1 MDGSIVDTGP
11 SSSPLFASTQPPTP
25 SNPLLRLRINH
36 MSSEQGAPIPTLR
49 QHYVPTRFATAV
61 PVGIVPH
68 TLPVIRIFGT
78 TPSLQKVCANIHLCY
93 PYFYVPFP
101 MDSPDPLRPERVVK
115 LCQRFAVSL
124 NHAICLAL
132 RQNPSSMGNSTL
144 FAGGVDPKHLHVV
157 SVMLVKGT
165 PFYGY
170 HMGYSYYMKIS
181 LANPARLY
189 VALEQ
194 LRKPNVLGREW
205 QPHEA
210 HLNHVLQ
217 FMCDFDLYG
226 CGWLDLAGGTFREPV
241 PEGDPYD
248 SPPKLPN
255 GSLGILNSLTIPES
269 MFYAPGL
276 SPSKE
281 SFTGLEIDILPHQIL
296 NRQRLTPR
304 LLHHDFVELL
314 RQPLDPSEKLVP
326 AVAELWEDE
335 RRRRLLKGLSIGTAE
350 MMPKGGGMD
359 GRSMEELGYKVKK
372 EGAAAQEKRHI
383 GGDWKISEELWEILE
398 ERMDAERKKRGPL
411 TFEQFAKKCATGQD
425 GERLMWDKWIMTT
438 FEAVS
443 ALWPKQPRRLP
454 RQTLKSKSQSG
465 IAHPP
470 NTASSPTRKV
480 HFPEEQ
486 TSPATPTSMPRRSVA
501 FGVPGT
507 SDHGHVEDEPLKHDL
522 DWGDEDEEAN
532 PFEAF
537 AMTQASQQ
545 FPPQPELSQRV
556 QPTTHHEEDEPDLFY
571 PENEDEREGL
581 DERDDQMDAKQAK
594 LHAKETEKIR
604 ATQMPASHADGD
616 DYDDEEMDDIFRQTV
631 AAGLGVG
638 SVPTTP
644 SKVNGDRWAGWT
656 PTKGSGHSTTGVE
669 TRKRKREQAVLDDAG
684 LGDLSAIFDRSSVSL
699 SPFEN
704 PYDDRPRAPSPPSRP
719 KTPATGLITPNS
731 LARNIFARSRRPSPF
746 QSPTKRN
753 STPRYSTT
761 DVITLPDPKKAP
773 GPITSSPEEETEKQK
788 HGKTPF
794 RPSLQQRLAEESQKS
809 TQKGK
814 APTQEDNDDLFFGP
828 DPTFEDI
835 QMIELSLPPAGGGL
849 YEPPRSTPAR
859 QAAQPATAG
868 VLPNGRK
875 GLGVT
880 ADATGIHGSTT
891 QKDQTAQASMLGVS
905 PTFQDSPS
913 PGEHSR
919 PSNDSQKELRP
930 RKRAKFNDAVHEI
943 VDPSPDSISRPT
955 QSTGI
960 SSSPCLPTLGKA
972 WRYYLPPPTRESVAG
987 NLEEHGIP
995 SVDYQE
1001 PFYSEPGDIP
1011 KPKILGGRM
1020 FSFKS
1025 DKAEHLQDFEFTNF
1039 SSEKKQRGLQRTK
1052 KALDSSRAKKA
1063 LWKAGWEYS
1072 FMPPNR
1078 RDVVAWCD
1086 KADALALSIYERREQ
1101 KTSQL
1106 VDPTQKNKYGVKFSQ
1121 KKKAR
1126 DASAEAQNMT
1136 VLSLEVFAQSRNQ
1149 LLPDP
1154 EKDPVTAIFYC
1165 YQNEDDDLPDTT
1177 VNPGYYAGY
1186 VVIGEL
1192 ANPSRLRLDG
1202 VAFDVVESELDL
1214 INWVTDNTKYWDPDV
1229 LAGWELHNSSWGYLA
1244 ARAHHEFGVD
1254 IMDDLSRVVSGR
1266 SGRKNDGYAAHHSS
1280 TFKVAGRHTFNI
1292 WRICRSEINLTQ
1304 YNFENV
1310 VFHLLHQRI
1319 PHYSSASL
1327 TAMWKSQS
1335 PAHACRVLKYFFQR
1349 AVINVEIIEQAEIIT
1364 KTAEFARVFGVDF
1377 ASVMTRGSQYKVES
1391 FMFRIAK
1398 PESFVLVTP
1407 SKQQVG
1413 LQNAPFAVPLIAE
1426 PESKYY
1432 THPIIVLDFQSL
1444 YPSIMI
1450 AYNLCYSTCLGR
1462 VEKFKN
1468 TNKFGFT
1475 DLKISEGLLELLKD
1489 YVNVTPNGMIF
1500 VKPAVRKSLL
1510 AKMLTEMLDTRVMIK
1525 QAMKGARGDKSLTSM
1540 LNARQLGL
1548 KLMANVT
1555 YGYTS
1560 ATYSGRMPCIE
1571 VADSIVQTG
1580 RETLEK
1586 AQELIHSR
1594 PDWDARVVYGDTDSL
1609 FVALPGRSKEQAFK
1623 IGFDIAK
1630 AVTAM
1635 NPKPVTL
1642 KFEKVYMGSV
1652 LMAKKRYVGFKYEN
1666 PDDIEPVF
1674 DAKGIETIRR
1684 DGFPAQQKIEEVC
1697 LKLLFRTQDLSQ
1709 VKDFCRQEWTK
1720 ILQGKVSIQDFIIA
1734 KEVKLGTYSDKGVPP
1749 PGAAV
1754 AYRRILK
1761 DPRDEPQYAERVP
1774 YLISNADGR
1783 RLIDR
1788 ARMPEEMLSNRSL
1801 AIDAEY
1807 YIRNLLIPPLSR
1819 IFNLVGADV
1828 EEWYDTM
1835 PRTKRAG
1842 KYERHERTEKGNG
1855 RGAGRGRGR
1864 GKRGRGQGSGSRIDS
1879 HFRSS
1884 HCTVCGGECL
1894 DVLCVDCRAD
1904 PTTTSHTL
1912 LSRQYIAETKIADLH
1927 RICASCSD
1935 VPPAEKILCDSSDC
1949 PITYARVTANRE
1961 MEDLADIGGLV
1972 EELCLEDEKKG
1983 TVDW

>member
-1 MDGSIVDTGP
+1 MDPPIVDTGP

-25 SNPLLRLRINH
+25 SNPLLRIRINN
-36 MSSEQGAPIPTLR
+36 MSSEQGSPIYTLR

-61 PVGIVPH
+61 PVGVVPH

-101 MDSPDPLRPERVVK
+101 MDSSDPLRPERVVK

-132 RQNPSSMGNSTL
+132 RQNPSSMGNSTR
-144 FAGGVDPKHLHVV
+144 FGGGVDPKHLHVV

-170 HMGYSYYMKIS
+170 HMGYSYYMKVS
-181 LANPARLY
+181 LANPARMY

-241 PEGDPYD
+241 PEGDPYE
-248 SPPKLPN
+248 SPPNLPR
-255 GSLGILNSLTIPES
+255 GTLGILNSLTIPDS

-281 SFTGLEIDILPHQIL
+281 SYTGLEIDILPHQIL

-359 GRSMEELGYKVKK
+359 GRSKEELGYKVKK
-372 EGAAAQEKRHI
+372 EDAATEEKPHF

-398 ERMDAERKKRGPL
+398 ERMAGERKKRGPL
-411 TFEQFAKKCATGQD
+411 TFEKFAQKSASGQN
-425 GERLMWDKWIMTT
+425 GEKLMWDKWIMTT

-443 ALWPKQPRRLP
+443 ALWPKQPRKIP
-454 RQTLKSKSQSG
+454 RQTPKSKTQFGSV
-465 IAHPP
+465 PP
-470 NTASSPTRKV
+470 NTASSPTRKAR
-480 HFPEEQ
+480 FSEDDPD
-486 TSPATPTSMPRRSVA
+486 VA
-501 FGVPGT
+501 FDVPES
-507 SDHGHVEDEPLKHDL
+507 SDRVHEDLE
-522 DWGDEDEEAN
+522 WADEDEEAN
-532 PFEAF
+532 PFEVF

-556 QPTTHHEEDEPDLFY
+556 QPTNDQEDDEHDLYY
-571 PENEDEREGL
+571 PENEDERAGLGEG
-581 DERDDQMDAKQAK
+581 DDQMDAKQAK
-594 LHAKETEKIR
+594 VHAEETEKIR
-604 ATQMPASHADGD
+604 ATQMPAPHADGD

-631 AAGLGVG
+631 AAGLGVE
-638 SVPTTP
+638 STPTTP
-644 SKVNGDRWAGWT
+644 NKGSRWAGWT
-656 PTKGSGHSTTGVE
+656 PTKRSGSSTVDAE
-669 TRKRKREQAVLDDAG
+669 TRKRKRDQVVLDNAG
-684 LGDLSAIFDRSSVSL
+684 LGDLSTIFDRSSVFL
-699 SPFEN
+699 SPFKN
-704 PYDDRPRAPSPPSRP
+704 PYDDRPQAPSTPTRAQS
-719 KTPATGLITPNS
+719 PATDLITPNS
-731 LARNIFARSRRPSPF
+731 LIRNMFARNRQPSPF
-746 QSPTKRN
+746 NSPSRRK
-753 STPRYSTT
+753 TPTSRYNTA
-761 DVITLPDPKKAP
+761 DVITLPESKKTP
-773 GPITSSPEEETEKQK
+773 GPITSSPEEEVVK

-814 APTQEDNDDLFFGP
+814 APTQEEDDLFFGP
-828 DPTFEDI
+828 DLTFEQI
-835 QMIELSLPPAGGGL
+835 QAIELSLPPAGGGL
-849 YEPPRSTPAR
+849 YEPPRGTPAR
-859 QAAQPATAG
+859 TAVPTTNAGNRVDGHNERGNATTQ
-868 VLPNGRK
+868 
-875 GLGVT
+875 GVT
-880 ADATGIHGSTT
+880 K
-891 QKDQTAQASMLGVS
+891 QQASKGQDIEPTMPGVS
-905 PTFQDSPS
+905 PTFKDSIS
-913 PGEHSR
+913 SHEHSH
-919 PSNDSQKELRP
+919 PSIGSQKELRP
-930 RKRAKFNDAVHEI
+930 RKRVKLDDAVHEI
-943 VDPSPDSISRPT
+943 GGPSPKSNSRPS

-960 SSSPCLPTLGKA
+960 SSSPCLPTMGKA
-972 WRYYLPPPTRESVAG
+972 WRFHLPPPTSEFVVGNMEEYSVS
-987 NLEEHGIP
+987 

-1001 PFYSEPGDIP
+1001 PFYSDPGDIP

-1025 DKAEHLQDFEFTNF
+1025 DKAEHLEDFKFTTATLDGGKKKRGRSNSKEVHE
-1039 SSEKKQRGLQRTK
+1039 SSRTK
-1052 KALDSSRAKKA
+1052 KTS
-1063 LWKAGWEYS
+1063 WKAGWEYS
-1072 FMPPNR
+1072 VMPPNA

-1086 KADALALSIYERREQ
+1086 KADDLALSLLERKEK

-1106 VDPTQKNKYGVKFSQ
+1106 VHPTQKNKYGVKFSQ

-1165 YQNEDDDLPDTT
+1165 YQNEDDNLPDTT
-1177 VNPGYYAGY
+1177 VHPGYYAGY

-1192 ANPSRLRLDG
+1192 ANPSRFRLDG

-1214 INWVTDNTKYWDPDV
+1214 INWVTENTKYWDPDV

-1244 ARAHHEFGVD
+1244 ARAHHEFGAD

-1280 TFKVAGRHTFNI
+1280 TFKVAGRHTLNI

-1319 PHYSSASL
+1319 PHYSSSSL
-1327 TAMWKSQS
+1327 TAMWKSQT
-1335 PAHACRVLKYFFQR
+1335 PAHASRVLKYFFQR
-1349 AVINVEIIEQAEIIT
+1349 AVINVEIIDQAEIIT

-1377 ASVMTRGSQYKVES
+1377 TSVMTRGSQYKVES

-1609 FVALPGRSKEQAFK
+1609 FVALPGRSKDQAFK
-1623 IGFDIAK
+1623 IGFDIAE

-1666 PDDIEPVF
+1666 PDDVEPVF

-1684 DGFPAQQKIEEVC
+1684 DGFPAQQKMEEVC

-1709 VKDFCRQEWTK
+1709 IKDFCRQEWTK
-1720 ILQGKVSIQDFIIA
+1720 ILQGRVSIQDFVIA
-1734 KEVKLGTYSDKGVPP
+1734 KEVKLGTYSEKGVPP

-1788 ARMPEEMLSNRSL
+1788 ARMPHEMLSNRSL
-1801 AIDAEY
+1801 GIDAEY

-1842 KYERHERTEKGNG
+1842 KYERDGSTGTGRDGGPG
-1855 RGAGRGRGR
+1855 RGRGRGRGR
-1864 GKRGRGQGSGSRIDS
+1864 GKRGRGAATGSRIDS
-1879 HFRSS
+1879 HFKSS
-1884 HCTVCGGECL
+1884 HCIVCGGECL
-1894 DVLCVDCRAD
+1894 DALCVACRDD
-1904 PTTTSHTL
+1904 PSTTSHTL
-1912 LSRQYIAETKIADLH
+1912 LSRQYIAETKLADLH

-1935 VPPAEKILCDSSDC
+1935 VPPAEKILCDSTDC
-1949 PITYARVTANRE
+1949 PITYARVAADRE
-1961 MEDLADIGGLV
+1961 MEDQADIGGLV
-1972 EELCLEDEKKG
+1972 EELSLEDEKQG
-1983 TVDW
+1983 TMIW